1 MKELNL
7 GLRFLL
13 ELVLLFALGYWG
25 FQAQPPAMGWIL
37 GLGAPL
43 LAAVIWGVWIAPK
56 SQRRLHD
63 PLRQFVEIALF
74 AAAVLAL
81 IAAQQVTAAVILFAL
96 VTLNQVLLVVWDQR
110 AH

>member
-13 ELVLLFALGYWG
+13 ELALLFALGYWG